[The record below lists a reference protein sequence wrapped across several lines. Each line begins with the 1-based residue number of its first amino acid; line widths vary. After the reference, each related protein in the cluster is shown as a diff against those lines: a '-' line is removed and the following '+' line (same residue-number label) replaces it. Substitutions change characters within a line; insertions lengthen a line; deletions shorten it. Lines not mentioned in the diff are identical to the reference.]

1 VSYTYS
7 LLERALIYGPE
18 FIAALA
24 AMIALAAVVLSGGA
38 EGILR
43 DKAYKT
49 AVALIFLACVFL
61 FLYSSENAGIIYGI
75 PVLKIRLLLLALIV
89 CLFALMISPD
99 KGETGPYILCLA
111 ALASTH
117 AAFMADK
124 ALLVLAAFITVDCA
138 VFAAI
143 FLKKEN
149 SEYAGGLM
157 PAKLLYALACAVF
170 AGLFLVSGGKTLKMA
185 QAGCV
190 IFMMLF
196 SNPGLLAMRAN
207 DGEEGEKFLHKN
219 SSFILISGIMTAA
232 MAAGFLSATADTAA
246 ARPVVIA
253 CVILACVNIYRT
265 ITEEKYQAFAAHDS
279 INPVFLLPALA
290 CGTYLP
296 ASGIV
301 FPAVLFIIS
310 VFLQNEFIA
319 FHDHGRHTVAAVKY
333 SFERVKGGWLAF
345 FGIIC
350 GFAAEIWVFVM
361 FYKHLKQD
369 TLIFA
374 AIIFMALAF
383 SIPMLNKLFMVFS
396 MLKRVR
402 VNLKME
408 TVFNEGNIRP
418 AIFIL
423 FVAAVMAAW
432 LK

>member
-24 AMIALAAVVLSGGA
+24 AMIALAAVVLPGGA
-38 EGILR
+38 ARIPG

-61 FLYSSENAGIIYGI
+61 YLYAFRNTDIIYGI
-75 PVLKIRLLLLALIV
+75 RVLKIRLLLLALIV

-111 ALASTH
+111 ALASMH

-124 ALLVLAAFITVDCA
+124 ALLVFAAFITADCA

-149 SEYAGGLM
+149 AEYAGGLM
-157 PAKLLYALACAVF
+157 PAKLFYALACAVF

-190 IFMMLF
+190 IFMILF

-207 DGEEGEKFLHKN
+207 DGEEGEKFLREN
-219 SSFILISGIMTAA
+219 SPFILISGIMTAA
-232 MAAGFLSATADTAA
+232 MAAGFLSAAAEPAA

-253 CVILACVNIYRT
+253 CIILSCVNIYRT

-301 FPAVLFIIS
+301 FPAVLFMLS

-345 FGIIC
+345 FGVVS
-350 GFAAEIWVFVM
+350 GLAAEICVFIM
-361 FYKHLKQD
+361 LYRYLKQD
-369 TLIFA
+369 ALIFA

-383 SIPMLNKLFMVFS
+383 SISMLNKLFMVFS
-396 MLKRVR
+396 MLNRFKF
-402 VNLKME
+402 NLKAE
-408 TVFNEGNIRP
+408 TVFNKGNLRP